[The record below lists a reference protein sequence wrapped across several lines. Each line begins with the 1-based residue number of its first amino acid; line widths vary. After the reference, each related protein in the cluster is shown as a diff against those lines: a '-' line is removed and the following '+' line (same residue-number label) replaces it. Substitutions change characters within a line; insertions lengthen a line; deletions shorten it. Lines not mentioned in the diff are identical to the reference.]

1 MLMQC
6 FLAGDALSHH
16 VVVVGDAFLGGGG
29 AKPPGLDIYHGVD
42 RLGT

>member
-1 MLMQC
+1 MWVQC

-16 VVVVGDAFLGGGG
+16 VVVVGDAFPGGGV
-29 AKPPGLDIYHGVD
+29 AKPTGLDIYRGVD